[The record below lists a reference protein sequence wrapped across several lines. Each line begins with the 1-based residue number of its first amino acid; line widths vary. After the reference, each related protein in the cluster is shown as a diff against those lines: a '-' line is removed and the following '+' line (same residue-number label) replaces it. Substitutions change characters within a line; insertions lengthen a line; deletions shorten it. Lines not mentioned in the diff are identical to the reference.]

1 MREIRIGH
9 GCPNVTLGHAGEN
22 GVAQLMMDA
31 SDWESEFPGGAL
43 NLFME
48 RGDGVRYNAAVER
61 TEAGWAHIL
70 TAADLAA
77 PGRGRMQLQWVVG
90 EQIARS
96 RVVGTVILPSLD
108 GLSDPPEEPE
118 QGYLEQMAAIG
129 AQVQTDAERAAQSA
143 QEAQETADRLSGLGA
158 EAETLEPGSQ
168 ATVTV
173 EDGKIVYGIPR
184 GDQGERGPQGEPGP
198 QGPQGPKGDTGDT
211 GPQGPEGPQGPQGER
226 GEQGPKGD
234 TGETGPQGPKGD
246 TGETGPQGPQ
256 GPQGEPGADGVQI
269 NDAAINT
276 ADAWSSRQIVDTLC
290 PAFEE
295 TGNPVTCYPVA
306 NYPLGV
312 SVSWEPHQE
321 GEGDPSPENV
331 RPISGR
337 ESVSVTRCGENL
349 AGTQPVIV
357 DSAQQT
363 VIDFGRDVHIDAMTI
378 SFACKNL
385 TMQAT
390 NAACVDL
397 MRADGAH
404 NYWEWFTFRINGKNI
419 TAADNEDGL
428 AVLTVT
434 NVTFCQ
440 LTVYWMRSTYSVLG
454 DDAELSEF
462 MVNLGSAPAAYAPYT
477 GTTHTFA
484 LPSTV
489 YGGELDAVTGAG
501 VQEWAHIDSYNGEV
515 LPGEWISDRDVY
527 TPDTTPT
534 IGAEIAYK
542 LATPAPIQ
550 ATGNTPIPAL
560 PGVNTVYS
568 DADSV
573 TVTGRAGGVTSVNGK
588 TGEVTLSAED
598 VEAMPVTGG
607 AFSGNISAPGAEFTA
622 PLNIASGGT
631 GATDAAGAL
640 ANLGGFPKTGG
651 NLNGGINFGQTSNAL
666 SWVYEDGRQWHVRPD
681 ADIDIFQVVRVTSD
695 GSAYGYFNI
704 DADGNVTFTKP
715 LSVGAGGT
723 GASDAAGARAN
734 LGITPQNIGALPSS
748 GGPITGYLQF
758 GTVSNGLEWFTANGT
773 QIHLRPYTPN
783 NVFQITFKGPD
794 TENQEIGAVNIDTS
808 GHVDLGQPLGIKSG
822 GLGRSFASEE
832 ELKNYLKTLLG
843 I

>member
-9 GCPNVTLGHAGEN
+9 GSPNVTLGHAGEN
-22 GVAQLMMDA
+22 GVAQLVMDA
-31 SDWESEFPGGAL
+31 ADWESEFPGGTL

-48 RGDGVRYNAAVER
+48 RADGARYVAAVER
-61 TEAGWAHIL
+61 TDAGWAHTL

-77 PGRGRMQLQWVVG
+77 PGRGRIQMQWMVG

-96 RVVGTVILPSLD
+96 RMVGTVILPSLD
-108 GLSDPPEEPE
+108 GLGDPPEDPE

-143 QEAQETADRLSGLGA
+143 QEAQETANRLSGLGA

-173 EDGKIVYGIPR
+173 GDGKIVYGIPR
-184 GDQGERGPQGEPGP
+184 GDQGERGPQGETGP

-211 GPQGPEGPQGPQGER
+211 GPAGPEGPQGPQGER

-234 TGETGPQGPKGD
+234 
-246 TGETGPQGPQ
+246 
-256 GPQGEPGADGVQI
+256 PGADGVQI

-276 ADAWSSRQIVDTLC
+276 ADAWSSQQIVDALC

-295 TGNPVTCYPVA
+295 TGAVVQCYPVA

-312 SVSWEPHQE
+312 TVSWEPHQE

-385 TMQAT
+385 TMQST

-397 MRADGAH
+397 RRADGAH
-404 NYWEWFTFRINGKNI
+404 NYQEWFTFRINGKNI

-440 LTVYWMRSTYSVLG
+440 LTVYWMRSTYSLLG

-477 GTTHTFA
+477 GTTHPLT

-489 YGGELDAVTGAG
+489 YGGEIDYAADSYSETHIAVDMGTLNWELTGGAFSAKAPIDCKNKNTGAVYRPMCTIFPSLNTGARISITSGGWIQIYDATEIFPTVQDFVTGVAG
-501 VQEWAHIDSYNGEV
+501 QLVVYEIKNPIRHNEA
-515 LPGEWISDRDVY
+515 LPGF
-527 TPDTTPT
+527 
-534 IGAEIAYK
+534 A
-542 LATPAPIQ
+542 
-550 ATGNTPIPAL
+550 AL

-573 TVTGRAGGVTSVNGK
+573 TVTGRADPIHTIQALSDRVAALETAAVTN
-588 TGEVTLSAED
+588 D
-598 VEAMPVTGG
+598 TGG
-607 AFSGNISAPGAEFTA
+607 MQ
-622 PLNIASGGT
+622 L
-631 GATDAAGAL
+631 
-640 ANLGGFPKTGG
+640 
-651 NLNGGINFGQTSNAL
+651 
-666 SWVYEDGRQWHVRPD
+666 
-681 ADIDIFQVVRVTSD
+681 
-695 GSAYGYFNI
+695 
-704 DADGNVTFTKP
+704 
-715 LSVGAGGT
+715 
-723 GASDAAGARAN
+723 
-734 LGITPQNIGALPSS
+734 
-748 GGPITGYLQF
+748 
-758 GTVSNGLEWFTANGT
+758 
-773 QIHLRPYTPN
+773 
-783 NVFQITFKGPD
+783 
-794 TENQEIGAVNIDTS
+794 
-808 GHVDLGQPLGIKSG
+808 
-822 GLGRSFASEE
+822 
-832 ELKNYLKTLLG
+832 
-843 I
+843 

>member
-9 GCPNVTLGHAGEN
+9 GCPNVTLGYAGEN

-48 RGDGVRYNAAVER
+48 RGDGARYVAAVER

-96 RVVGTVILPSLD
+96 RVVATVILPSLD

-158 EAETLEPGSQ
+158 EAETLDPGSQ

-198 QGPQGPKGDTGDT
+198 QGPQGSKGDTGDT

-246 TGETGPQGPQ
+246 AGEPGPQGPQ

-276 ADAWSSRQIVDTLC
+276 ADAWSSQQIVDTLC

-295 TGNPVTCYPVA
+295 TGAVVQCYPVA

-312 SVSWEPHQE
+312 TARWEPHQE

-337 ESVSVTRCGENL
+337 ESVSVTLSGGEGEEN
-349 AGTQPVIV
+349 
-357 DSAQQT
+357 
-363 VIDFGRDVHIDAMTI
+363 
-378 SFACKNL
+378 
-385 TMQAT
+385 
-390 NAACVDL
+390 
-397 MRADGAH
+397 
-404 NYWEWFTFRINGKNI
+404 
-419 TAADNEDGL
+419 
-428 AVLTVT
+428 
-434 NVTFCQ
+434 
-440 LTVYWMRSTYSVLG
+440 
-454 DDAELSEF
+454 
-462 MVNLGSAPAAYAPYT
+462 
-477 GTTHTFA
+477 THTLA

-489 YGGELDAVTGAG
+489 YGGELDAATGAG
-501 VQEWAHIDSYNGEV
+501 VETWRYIELDGTYGGSLGNIDVSDTIQQFNMLIV
-515 LPGEWISDRDVY
+515 DPQTDAKLPCMCNILPQTENAISGNTLGIYHYSKSRFAFGFPRAPLREYGFVDGNTETYVTAFRAY
-527 TPDTTPT
+527 LTAQYAAGTPVT
-534 IGAEIAYK
+534 IAYA
-542 LATPAPIQ
+542 LATPTQFQ
-550 ATGNTPIPAL
+550 ATGNASIPAL

-573 TVTGRAGGVTSVNGK
+573 TVTGRADPIHTIQALSDRVAALETAAVTN
-588 TGEVTLSAED
+588 D
-598 VEAMPVTGG
+598 TGG
-607 AFSGNISAPGAEFTA
+607 IQ
-622 PLNIASGGT
+622 L
-631 GATDAAGAL
+631 
-640 ANLGGFPKTGG
+640 
-651 NLNGGINFGQTSNAL
+651 
-666 SWVYEDGRQWHVRPD
+666 
-681 ADIDIFQVVRVTSD
+681 
-695 GSAYGYFNI
+695 
-704 DADGNVTFTKP
+704 
-715 LSVGAGGT
+715 
-723 GASDAAGARAN
+723 
-734 LGITPQNIGALPSS
+734 
-748 GGPITGYLQF
+748 
-758 GTVSNGLEWFTANGT
+758 
-773 QIHLRPYTPN
+773 
-783 NVFQITFKGPD
+783 
-794 TENQEIGAVNIDTS
+794 
-808 GHVDLGQPLGIKSG
+808 
-822 GLGRSFASEE
+822 
-832 ELKNYLKTLLG
+832 
-843 I
+843 

>member
-43 NLFME
+43 NLFVE

-77 PGRGRMQLQWVVG
+77 PGRGRIQMQWVVG

-96 RVVGTVILPSLD
+96 RMVDAVVLPSLD
-108 GLSDPPEEPE
+108 GLSDPPDEPE

-173 EDGKIVYGIPR
+173 EDGKIIYGIPR
-184 GDQGERGPQGEPGP
+184 GDQGERGPQGETGP

-211 GPQGPEGPQGPQGER
+211 GPAGPEGPQGPQGER

-246 TGETGPQGPQ
+246 TGEPGPQGPQ

-276 ADAWSSRQIVDTLC
+276 ADAWSSQQIVDTLC

-312 SVSWEPHQE
+312 TVSWEPHQE

-337 ESVSVTRCGENL
+337 ESVSVTLSGGEGEEN
-349 AGTQPVIV
+349 
-357 DSAQQT
+357 
-363 VIDFGRDVHIDAMTI
+363 
-378 SFACKNL
+378 
-385 TMQAT
+385 
-390 NAACVDL
+390 
-397 MRADGAH
+397 
-404 NYWEWFTFRINGKNI
+404 
-419 TAADNEDGL
+419 
-428 AVLTVT
+428 
-434 NVTFCQ
+434 
-440 LTVYWMRSTYSVLG
+440 
-454 DDAELSEF
+454 
-462 MVNLGSAPAAYAPYT
+462 
-477 GTTHTFA
+477 THTLA

-489 YGGELDAVTGAG
+489 YGGELDAATGAG
-501 VQEWAHIDSYNGEV
+501 VETWRYMELDDIYGGSLGNIDVSDIIQQFNLIIV
-515 LPGEWISDRDVY
+515 DPQTDARLPCMCNILPQTVDVISGNALGIYHHSKSTFVFGFPRAPLREYGFIDGNAETY
-527 TPDTTPT
+527 MTAFKAYLAAQAAAGTPVT
-534 IGAEIAYK
+534 IAYA
-542 LATPAPIQ
+542 LATPTQFQ
-550 ATGNTPIPAL
+550 ATGNAPIPAL

-573 TVTGRAGGVTSVNGK
+573 TVTGRADPIHTIQALSDRVLALENAAVTN
-588 TGEVTLSAED
+588 D
-598 VEAMPVTGG
+598 TGG
-607 AFSGNISAPGAEFTA
+607 IQ
-622 PLNIASGGT
+622 L
-631 GATDAAGAL
+631 
-640 ANLGGFPKTGG
+640 
-651 NLNGGINFGQTSNAL
+651 
-666 SWVYEDGRQWHVRPD
+666 
-681 ADIDIFQVVRVTSD
+681 
-695 GSAYGYFNI
+695 
-704 DADGNVTFTKP
+704 
-715 LSVGAGGT
+715 
-723 GASDAAGARAN
+723 
-734 LGITPQNIGALPSS
+734 
-748 GGPITGYLQF
+748 
-758 GTVSNGLEWFTANGT
+758 
-773 QIHLRPYTPN
+773 
-783 NVFQITFKGPD
+783 
-794 TENQEIGAVNIDTS
+794 
-808 GHVDLGQPLGIKSG
+808 
-822 GLGRSFASEE
+822 
-832 ELKNYLKTLLG
+832 
-843 I
+843 

>member
-48 RGDGVRYNAAVER
+48 RADGARYNAAVER

-77 PGRGRMQLQWVVG
+77 PGRGRMQMQWVVG

-96 RVVGTVILPSLD
+96 RVVGTVTLPSLD
-108 GLSDPPEEPE
+108 GLGDPPDEPE

-211 GPQGPEGPQGPQGER
+211 GPQGPEGPQGPQGEH

-276 ADAWSSRQIVDTLC
+276 ADAWSSQQIVDTLC

-295 TGNPVTCYPVA
+295 TGNPVVCYPVA

-312 SVSWEPHQE
+312 KVAWEPHQE

-331 RPISGR
+331 RPIVGR

-357 DSAQQT
+357 DIAQQT

-397 MRADGAH
+397 RRADGAH
-404 NYWEWFTFRINGKNI
+404 NYREWFTFRINDKDI

-440 LTVYWMRSTYSVLG
+440 LTVYWTRSTYSFLG

-477 GTTHTFA
+477 GTTHPLT

-489 YGGELDAVTGAG
+489 YGGELDAVTGEGVETWKKYEFTGNEAFSINIQIQQGSQKNAYQCAIDVSDGFVVNAPAVCNAFKYNTWSGLFVANSFSLINNVGGVIIQTDG
-501 VQEWAHIDSYNGEV
+501 VQSVEEFTAYLSAQYSAG
-515 LPGEWISDRDVY
+515 
-527 TPDTTPT
+527 TPVTV
-534 IGAEIAYK
+534 AYE
-542 LATPAPIQ
+542 LATPTSFT
-550 ATGNTPIPAL
+550 ATGGQQIAAL
-560 PGVNTVYS
+560 AGVNTVMT

-573 TVTGRAGGVTSVNGK
+573 TVTGRADPIHTIQALSDRVAALETEAVTN
-588 TGEVTLSAED
+588 D
-598 VEAMPVTGG
+598 TGG
-607 AFSGNISAPGAEFTA
+607 IQS
-622 PLNIASGGT
+622 
-631 GATDAAGAL
+631 
-640 ANLGGFPKTGG
+640 
-651 NLNGGINFGQTSNAL
+651 
-666 SWVYEDGRQWHVRPD
+666 
-681 ADIDIFQVVRVTSD
+681 
-695 GSAYGYFNI
+695 
-704 DADGNVTFTKP
+704 
-715 LSVGAGGT
+715 
-723 GASDAAGARAN
+723 
-734 LGITPQNIGALPSS
+734 
-748 GGPITGYLQF
+748 
-758 GTVSNGLEWFTANGT
+758 
-773 QIHLRPYTPN
+773 
-783 NVFQITFKGPD
+783 
-794 TENQEIGAVNIDTS
+794 
-808 GHVDLGQPLGIKSG
+808 
-822 GLGRSFASEE
+822 
-832 ELKNYLKTLLG
+832 
-843 I
+843 

>member
-9 GCPNVTLGHAGEN
+9 GCPNVTLGYAGEN
-22 GVAQLMMDA
+22 GVAQLVMDA
-31 SDWESEFPGGAL
+31 ADWESEFPGGTL

-48 RGDGVRYNAAVER
+48 RADGARYVAAVER
-61 TEAGWAHIL
+61 TEAGWAHTL

-96 RVVGTVILPSLD
+96 RMVGTVILPSLD
-108 GLSDPPEEPE
+108 GLGDPPEDPE

-184 GDQGERGPQGEPGP
+184 GDQGEQGPQGEPGP

-246 TGETGPQGPQ
+246 PGEAGPQGPQGPKGDTGETGPQGPKGDAGEPGPQ
-256 GPQGEPGADGVQI
+256 GPQGPRGEPGADGVQI

-276 ADAWSSRQIVDTLC
+276 ADAWSSQQIVDALC

-337 ESVSVTRCGENL
+337 ESVSVTLSGGEGEEN
-349 AGTQPVIV
+349 
-357 DSAQQT
+357 
-363 VIDFGRDVHIDAMTI
+363 
-378 SFACKNL
+378 
-385 TMQAT
+385 
-390 NAACVDL
+390 
-397 MRADGAH
+397 
-404 NYWEWFTFRINGKNI
+404 
-419 TAADNEDGL
+419 
-428 AVLTVT
+428 
-434 NVTFCQ
+434 
-440 LTVYWMRSTYSVLG
+440 
-454 DDAELSEF
+454 
-462 MVNLGSAPAAYAPYT
+462 
-477 GTTHTFA
+477 THTLA

-489 YGGELDAVTGAG
+489 YGGELDAATGAG
-501 VQEWAHIDSYNGEV
+501 VETWRYMELDDIYGGSLGNIDVSDIIQQFNLIIV
-515 LPGEWISDRDVY
+515 DPQTDARLPCMCNILPQTVDVISGNALGIYHHSKSTFVFGFPRAPLREYGFIDGNAETY
-527 TPDTTPT
+527 MTAFKAYLAAQAAAGTPVT
-534 IGAEIAYK
+534 IAYA
-542 LATPAPIQ
+542 LATPTQFQ
-550 ATGNTPIPAL
+550 ATGNAPIPAL

-573 TVTGRAGGVTSVNGK
+573 TVTGRADPIHTIQALSDRVAALETAAVTN
-588 TGEVTLSAED
+588 D
-598 VEAMPVTGG
+598 TGG
-607 AFSGNISAPGAEFTA
+607 IQ
-622 PLNIASGGT
+622 L
-631 GATDAAGAL
+631 
-640 ANLGGFPKTGG
+640 
-651 NLNGGINFGQTSNAL
+651 
-666 SWVYEDGRQWHVRPD
+666 
-681 ADIDIFQVVRVTSD
+681 
-695 GSAYGYFNI
+695 
-704 DADGNVTFTKP
+704 
-715 LSVGAGGT
+715 
-723 GASDAAGARAN
+723 
-734 LGITPQNIGALPSS
+734 
-748 GGPITGYLQF
+748 
-758 GTVSNGLEWFTANGT
+758 
-773 QIHLRPYTPN
+773 
-783 NVFQITFKGPD
+783 
-794 TENQEIGAVNIDTS
+794 
-808 GHVDLGQPLGIKSG
+808 
-822 GLGRSFASEE
+822 
-832 ELKNYLKTLLG
+832 
-843 I
+843 